1 MIEIYGSFMVLEFRS
16 LDLGSWNLF
25 GTRSRME
32 MEVWN
37 NLVESWSRARINSNQ
52 FEFNS
57 T

>member
-1 MIEIYGSFMVLEFRS
+1 MIGIYGSFMVLEFRKF
-16 LDLGSWNLF
+16 GPWNLF
-25 GTRSRME
+25 GTRSRMK